1 MLNDEQL
8 AKLADTMEHNEKY
21 TKDFFNYDYAKLA
34 LVDRI
39 DVELN
44 TPGCASRLAGAF
56 GSKAKLKRPLNDIA
70 NDLADEIEA
79 LEINDVYPLL
89 GTWENSMSVLIDALS
104 K

>member
-8 AKLADTMEHNEKY
+8 AKLAGTMEHNKKY
-21 TKDFFNYDYAKLA
+21 TKEFFEYDYAKLA

-44 TPGCASRLAGAF
+44 TPGCASRLAGTF
-56 GSKAKLKRPLNDIA
+56 GSKAKVNRPLEDIA

-89 GTWENSMSVLIDALS
+89 GTWENSMSVLIDVL
-104 K
+104 

>member
-8 AKLADTMEHNEKY
+8 AKLADVMEHNEKY
-21 TKDFFNYDYAKLA
+21 TKEFFNYDYAKLA

-44 TPGCASRLAGAF
+44 TPGCASRLAGTF
-56 GSKAKLKRPLNDIA
+56 GSKAKVNRPLEDIA

-89 GTWENSMSVLIDALS
+89 GTWENSMSVLIDVL
-104 K
+104 